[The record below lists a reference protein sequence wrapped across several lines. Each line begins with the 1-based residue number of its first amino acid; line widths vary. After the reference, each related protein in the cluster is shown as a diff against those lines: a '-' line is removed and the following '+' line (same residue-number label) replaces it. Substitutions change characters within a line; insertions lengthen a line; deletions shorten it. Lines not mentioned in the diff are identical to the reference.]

1 MAHHQV
7 TGQTIMR
14 LSNLLFIGAIWA
26 GLASATWA
34 GNLQVNVI
42 DKDGNPVADA
52 VVVLQPSQPS
62 SPKTPLAMQSTISQE
77 KMRFAPAVTLVSPG
91 AKIRFV
97 NNDPWEHHVRTSAA
111 GAAQFNASS
120 SDGASL
126 MIEGKAD
133 GKPAKSVEAVFDKPG
148 AVLLGCHLHASMRGH
163 IYVSDSPWAAIT
175 NSDGVATFEAA
186 PDGAA
191 QVRVW
196 QADQLIDIA
205 PLRIAL
211 GSAPV
216 KTTLQLSVVP
226 RRRRG

>member
-1 MAHHQV
+1 MAHHPLKRSK
-7 TGQTIMR
+7 IMR
-14 LSNLLFIGAIWA
+14 LLHLTFISAMWA

-42 DKDGNPVADA
+42 DKDGNPVPDA
-52 VVVLQPSQPS
+52 VVMLQPSQPGA
-62 SPKTPLAMQSTISQE
+62 PKTPLPVQSSISQE
-77 KMRFAPAVTLVSPG
+77 KMRFIPAVSLVGVG

-120 SDGASL
+120 NDGASL
-126 MIEGKAD
+126 MIDGKAE

-163 IYVSDSPWAAIT
+163 VYVSDSPWAAIT
-175 NSDGVATFEAA
+175 NAEGVAQFEAA

-191 QVRVW
+191 QVKVW
-196 QADQLIDIA
+196 QADQLIDI
-205 PLRIAL
+205 PQQRVTV
-211 GSAPV
+211 GSVPV

-226 RRRRG
+226 RKRRS